1 MSENH
6 ANFNISEEIS
16 LPLKT
21 LMVVIQESLN
31 CILAFRVLTT
41 LVIIS
46 SREVL
51 FFLLLCFNFINY
63 V

>member
-1 MSENH
+1 MSETH
-6 ANFNISEEIS
+6 ANFNISGEIS

-21 LMVVIQESLN
+21 LMVVIQDSLN
-31 CILAFRVLTT
+31 CTLAFRVLTT

-51 FFLLLCFNFINY
+51 FFLLLCFNFIK
-63 V
+63 